1 MSNTPV
7 EDLFGLHG
15 KTVLVT
21 GGSRGIGRMIAGT
34 MLDAGAT
41 VYLTSRRREAVAESV
56 ADLSARGDCE
66 GLVGDVSTPEGCS
79 TLATEVG
86 SRIETLDVLVNN
98 AGATWGAPIEEHP
111 VEAWDKVMNT
121 NARGTFLLTQQLLPF
136 LEAAAEPEDPSRI
149 INIGSV
155 DGLVSPHFESYGY
168 SSSKAAVHMLT
179 RHLARHLADRH
190 ITVNAIAPGLFE
202 SKMTRFV
209 FNSPET
215 LDTMVDR
222 IPLGRPG
229 GPDDI
234 GGTAVWLS
242 SRAGS
247 YLTGAIIP
255 VSGGLATL

>member
-1 MSNTPV
+1 MVKSRV

-15 KTVLVT
+15 KTALVT
-21 GGSRGIGRMIAGT
+21 GGTRGIGKMIAGT
-34 MLDAGAT
+34 LLDAGAR
-41 VYLTSRRREAVAESV
+41 VYLASRREEAVAESV
-56 ADLSARGDCE
+56 VDLATRGDCE
-66 GLVGDVSTPEGCS
+66 GLVGDVSTAEGCVD
-79 TLATEVG
+79 LAGEVG
-86 SRIETLDVLVNN
+86 NRTESLNILVNN

-111 VEAWDKVMNT
+111 VEGWDKVMNT
-121 NARGTFLLTQQLLPF
+121 NVRGVFLLTQQLLPL
-136 LEAAAEPEDPSRI
+136 LEAAATPEDPARI

-155 DGLVSPHFESYGY
+155 DGLESPQFESYAY

-190 ITVNAIAPGLFE
+190 MTVNAIAPGLFE
-202 SKMTRFV
+202 SKMTRFI
-209 FNSPET
+209 FNSPGT
-215 LDTMVDR
+215 LDTAVDR

-229 GPDDI
+229 QADDI

-247 YLTGAIIP
+247 YLTGAIVP

>member
-1 MSNTPV
+1 MGKTRV

-15 KTVLVT
+15 KTAVVT
-21 GGSRGIGRMIAGT
+21 GGSRGIGKMIAGT
-34 MLDAGAT
+34 LVDAGAT
-41 VYLTSRRREAVAESV
+41 VYLTSRHEEAVAESV
-56 ADLSARGDCE
+56 ADLSARGDCV
-66 GLVGDVSTPEGCS
+66 GLVGDVSTAEGCS
-79 TLATEVG
+79 VLANEVG
-86 SRIETLDVLVNN
+86 SLIESLNILVNN

-111 VEAWDKVMNT
+111 VEGWDKVMNT
-121 NARGTFLLTQQLLPF
+121 NVRGVFLLTQQLLPL
-136 LEAAAEPEDPSRI
+136 LEAAATPEDPARI

-155 DGLVSPHFESYGY
+155 DGLESPQFESYAY

-190 ITVNAIAPGLFE
+190 ITANAIAPGLFE
-202 SKMTRFV
+202 SKMTRFI
-209 FNSPET
+209 FNSQEA
-215 LDTMVDR
+215 LDTVVDR

-229 GPDDI
+229 EPDDI

-247 YLTGAIIP
+247 YLTGAIVP